1 MTTPP
6 QPGITPDS
14 RPNEDEDPDDERI
27 EARAARQLPEEAAA
41 GSEDAT
47 KQAAAILAESDART
61 VAGDAGAVE
70 RRTSEDTVPPLED
83 EQ

>member
-6 QPGITPDS
+6 QPGITPQD
-14 RPNEDEDPDDERI
+14 RPNEDDDPDAERI

-47 KQAAAILAESDART
+47 KQAAAILAESEART
-61 VAGDAGAVE
+61 VAGDGGAVE
-70 RRTSEDTVPPLED
+70 RRTSEDTVPPIQED
-83 EQ
+83 R